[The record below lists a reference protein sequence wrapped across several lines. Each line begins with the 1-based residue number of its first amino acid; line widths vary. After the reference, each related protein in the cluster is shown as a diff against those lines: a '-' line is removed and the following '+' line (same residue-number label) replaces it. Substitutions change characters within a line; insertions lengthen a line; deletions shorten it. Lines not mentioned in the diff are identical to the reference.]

1 MMLSNEQSRKL
12 HEGVVGALNE
22 VFGEDNEQNFIFI
35 IPDLGALI
43 SNIDDPYIVATAASG
58 VTFSILS
65 GNHERRH
72 QDAQTGEEIK
82 AN

>member
-22 VFGEDNEQNFIFI
+22 VFGEDNEQEFVLL
-35 IPDLGALI
+35 IPSQGAMI
-43 SNIDDPYIVATAASG
+43 SNIDDPYVVACGLSG
-58 VTFSILS
+58 ATFSILS
-65 GNHERRH
+65 GTHTRHH
-72 QDAQTGEEIK
+72 QDAVTGEEIK